1 MRNSFSQRLSR
12 LEMSPDS
19 KETEREGRGALEW
32 EAIEE
37 SVPRT
42 VYRRLPGRTSLRE
55 RAIEI
60 LTRQTV
66 KGLRQEIKGAL
77 TSRASAGGRIM
88 RLFQERQSAWRKTIC
103 EKDRFDVRATAAARF
118 SQVDQT
124 DQVHWS

>member
-77 TSRASAGGRIM
+77 TSRASAGEESCGFFRRDNQPGGKPSVKKIGST
-88 RLFQERQSAWRKTIC
+88 FVPRQLQDSAK
-103 EKDRFDVRATAAARF
+103 
-118 SQVDQT
+118 
-124 DQVHWS
+124 